1 MHVQYHPPFFT
12 EMLLLEKL
20 GPAPTI
26 AKVAR
31 FLEEA
36 PSTTWRRL
44 NDGYLQEVGGEGI
57 TRITLKSLA
66 ALLNGSRPHV
76 VTYKRGKLPGEKKPG
91 RRDWREAEMKRTR
104 QREEEVQEHAEAR
117 AREAA
122 SAK

>member
-1 MHVQYHPPFFT
+1 MHVQDKGFFT

-26 AKVAR
+26 SRVAR

-44 NDGYLQEVGGEGI
+44 KDGYLQEVEGEGI

-66 ALLNGSRPHV
+66 DLLNGSRPHEL
-76 VTYKRGKLPGEKKPG
+76 TYKRGKLPGEHKPS
-91 RRDWREAEMKRTR
+91 RREKTTLDAKRGLP
-104 QREEEVQEHAEAR
+104 
-117 AREAA
+117 
-122 SAK
+122 

>member
-1 MHVQYHPPFFT
+1 MQDINTKSHLDKVFFCGDIDYKMQVQENRPFFT

-26 AKVAR
+26 SKVAR

-44 NDGYLQEVGGEGI
+44 RDGYLEEVEGEGI

-66 ALLNGSRPHV
+66 ALLNGSRPHE
-76 VTYKRGKLPGEKKPG
+76 VTYKRGKLPGEQRPT
-91 RRDWREAEMKRTR
+91 RREKTTTG
-104 QREEEVQEHAEAR
+104 
-117 AREAA
+117 
-122 SAK
+122 AKHG

>member
-1 MHVQYHPPFFT
+1 LHRNINYNMQVQDSRPFFT

-26 AKVAR
+26 SKVAR

-44 NDGYLQEVGGEGI
+44 KDGYLQEVEGEGI

-66 ALLNGSRPHV
+66 ALLNGSRPHE
-76 VTYKRGKLPGEKKPG
+76 VTYKRGKLPGEQKPTH
-91 RRDWREAEMKRTR
+91 RETATTGAKRG
-104 QREEEVQEHAEAR
+104 
-117 AREAA
+117 
-122 SAK
+122 SP